1 MDLIK
6 LAPNLYV
13 SGYRCAERLSK
24 RDFHKICVSDSRR
37 EARTAHSHYPIR
49 EDILPRT
56 FIDNARHVAAEA
68 IRQIEQG
75 RKCLIFCH
83 KGVNRSVSC
92 CLYILCKYSDL
103 TLREALHR
111 IRRLH
116 PDEAIMREIM
126 DFLEY
131 RFNPRREEKRRQ
143 QEAKRKE
150 EKRKARQEAKRRE
163 ERRAAQNAQREEL
176 NQATPFPQL
185 PGNQGEKLTPL
196 GNSGYALKQIEPREV
211 GLLDLPPAD
220 RPRIIRV
227 NLNGK
232 HHRQKHSNKKPMK
245 DPRDLT
251 YQRRHY

>member
-6 LAPNLYV
+6 LAPHLYV
-13 SGYRCAERLSK
+13 SGYKCANRHPEFYR
-24 RDFHKICVSDSRR
+24 ICVSDSRFH
-37 EARTAHSHYPIR
+37 AKHADSHYPID
-49 EDILPRT
+49 ESSLPQT
-56 FIDNARHVAAEA
+56 FIKHARHVAAEA
-68 IRQIEQG
+68 IRQIERGKSVLLFCRLG
-75 RKCLIFCH
+75 R
-83 KGVNRSVSC
+83 NRSVSC
-92 CLYILCKYSDL
+92 ALYILCKYSDL

-150 EKRKARQEAKRRE
+150 ERRKARQEAKRRE
-163 ERRAAQNAQREEL
+163 ERRIAQNAQREAL

-227 NLNGK
+227 NLSK
-232 HHRQKHSNKKPMK
+232 HHRQKHSNKKTMK